1 MAEFLESRQI
11 NVYVLAAGPASK
23 AYILPPVGVTWKVK
37 AIRYVARITSANNA
51 TNYVSIRPYAGST
64 ALAAARTTASTDLT
78 QGTVETATITASGA
92 QLEVT
97 SSNPFLMDVS
107 QAASGVAANVEVFV
121 DFEIVRVNA

>member
-11 NVYVLAAGPASK
+11 NVYVLAAGPAQK
-23 AYILPPVGVTWKVK
+23 AYILPPAGQTWKVK
-37 AIRYVARITSANNA
+37 TIRHVPRITSANNA
-51 TNYVSIRPYAGST
+51 TNYVSFRPYAGST

-78 QGTVETATITASGA
+78 QGTVETMTLTASGA

-97 SSNPFLMDVS
+97 SANPFLIDVS
-107 QAASGVAANVEVFV
+107 QAASGVAANVDIFV